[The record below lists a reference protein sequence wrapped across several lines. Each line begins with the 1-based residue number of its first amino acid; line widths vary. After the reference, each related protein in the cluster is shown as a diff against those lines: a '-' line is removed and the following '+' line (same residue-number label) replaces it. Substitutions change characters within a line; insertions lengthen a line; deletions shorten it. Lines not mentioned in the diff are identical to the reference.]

1 MNQLRSRS
9 WRFLGPLGLG
19 SWELL
24 LVVLAAG
31 FVFAS
36 AIALSLVEENRILW
50 RHLYAPAVWLI
61 VVFVALGFLQRYSAG
76 HDPILFPVVSLMS
89 GWGLVLLDRLAPNFL
104 GRQVVWLLLAVVVM
118 VLVAT
123 LPWNL
128 RLLRRYRYT
137 WLLVGLILLLAT
149 LIFGV
154 NPSGQ
159 GAALW
164 LRVPLLGPVYFQPS
178 ELMKLLLVVF
188 LASYFDE
195 RRLFLRR
202 EGDSRFRATLAYL
215 APLLL
220 MWGFSLV
227 VLIWQRDL
235 GTATLF
241 LIVFLALL
249 YLASG
254 NWRYVVGGL
263 VLLLIAGVVGYFAFD
278 VVALRI
284 DTWINPWPEADSRG
298 FQIVQALY
306 AVASGGMLGQGIG
319 QGSPTFIPV
328 VHSDFAFA
336 AIAEEWGLLGGT
348 AIVIC
353 FALIAFRGLRVAGSS
368 SRSFQFYLAAGI
380 VTVFTVQAFLILGG
394 ITKLLPLTGVTLPFV
409 SYGGSSLIVS
419 SVMIG
424 LLLNLSS
431 SGRENA
437 GRRALTLG

>member
-1 MNQLRSRS
+1 
-9 WRFLGPLGLG
+9 
-19 SWELL
+19 

-36 AIALSLVEENRILW
+36 AIALSLVEEKRILW
-50 RHLYAPAVWLI
+50 QHLYAPTVWLI
-61 VVFVALGFLQRYSAG
+61 AVFVALGFLQRYSAG

-104 GRQVVWLLLAVVVM
+104 ERQVIWLLLATVVI
-118 VLVAT
+118 VLVAI

-137 WLLVGLILLLAT
+137 WLLVGLVLLLAT

-164 LRVPLLGPVYFQPS
+164 LKVPLLGPVYFQPS

-195 RRLFLRR
+195 RRLFVRR
-202 EGDSRFRATLAYL
+202 EGNSRFGATLAYL

-284 DTWINPWPEADSRG
+284 DTWMNPWLEADSRG

-306 AVASGGMLGQGIG
+306 AVASGGLLGQGIG

-336 AIAEEWGLLGGT
+336 AIVEEWGLLGGT
-348 AIVIC
+348 TIVIC
-353 FALIAFRGLRVAGSS
+353 FALIAFRGLRIAGTS
-368 SRSFQFYLAAGI
+368 SRSFHFYLAAGI
-380 VTVFTVQAFLILGG
+380 VTVLTVQAFLILGG

-424 LLLNLSS
+424 LLLNMSS
-431 SGRENA
+431 PGQA
-437 GRRALTLG
+437 GVGRRALRQG